1 MEGLSWTM
9 LGKQTSSGCQFR
21 SVENKEE
28 YPLQFEFIYRIIDT
42 KCLLSYMKS
51 EILSSLESF
60 PYFTIEA
67 VKQLLDD
74 ESVAAGTIQ
83 TALYRWMK
91 AGQIIQLK
99 KGVYMTRRFFEQ
111 HRADADFAPMVS
123 AILIPQ
129 SYLSLEYIL
138 QRNAILTAMTYPVTA
153 VTLKQTRVF
162 ENKLG
167 TFTYRNIK
175 ADLYQGFIFSEYMGI
190 PIAQATAAKALF
202 DFLYLRPW
210 KSSRRL
216 ASYNLAEDLRLNLE
230 DFSENDQVEFI
241 TFVEISN
248 SKKMDQI
255 LKNLRKTVWRH

>member
-1 MEGLSWTM
+1 
-9 LGKQTSSGCQFR
+9 
-21 SVENKEE
+21 
-28 YPLQFEFIYRIIDT
+28 
-42 KCLLSYMKS
+42 MKS
-51 EILSSLESF
+51 ENLSSLDSF

-67 VKQLLDD
+67 VKQLLGD

-138 QRNAILTAMTYPVTA
+138 QRNAILTEMTYPVTA

-175 ADLYQGFIFSEYMGI
+175 ADVYQGFIFSEYMGI
-190 PIAQATAAKALF
+190 PIAQATVAKALF

-210 KSSRRL
+210 KGSKRL
-216 ASYNLAEDLRLNLE
+216 AGYDLAEDMRLNLE
-230 DFSENDQVEFI
+230 DFSENDQVEFS
-241 TFVEISN
+241 TFVEISK

>member
-1 MEGLSWTM
+1 
-9 LGKQTSSGCQFR
+9 
-21 SVENKEE
+21 
-28 YPLQFEFIYRIIDT
+28 
-42 KCLLSYMKS
+42 MKS
-51 EILSSLESF
+51 ENLSSLESF

-67 VKQLLDD
+67 VKQLFGD
-74 ESVAAGTIQ
+74 ESVATGTIQ

-91 AGQIIQLK
+91 VGQIIQLK

-138 QRNAILTAMTYPVTA
+138 QRHAILTEMTYPVTA
-153 VTLKQTRVF
+153 VTLKQTRVY
-162 ENKLG
+162 ENNLG

-175 ADLYQGFIFSEYMGI
+175 AKLYQGFIFSEYMGI

-210 KSSRRL
+210 KTSKRL
-216 ASYNLAEDLRLNLE
+216 AYYDLVEDLRLNLE
-230 DFSENDQVEFI
+230 DFSENDQVEFS

-255 LKNLRKTVWRH
+255 LNNLRKTAWRF

>member
-1 MEGLSWTM
+1 
-9 LGKQTSSGCQFR
+9 
-21 SVENKEE
+21 
-28 YPLQFEFIYRIIDT
+28 
-42 KCLLSYMKS
+42 MKS
-51 EILSSLESF
+51 ENLDSLESF

-67 VKQLLDD
+67 VKQLLGD
-74 ESVAAGTIQ
+74 ESAAAGTIQ

-91 AGQIIQLK
+91 AGQIIQVK

-111 HRADADFAPMVS
+111 HRADVDFAPMVS

-138 QRNAILTAMTYPVTA
+138 QRSAILTEMTYPVTA

-175 ADLYQGFIFSEYMGI
+175 AELYQGFTFTDYLGI
-190 PIAQATAAKALF
+190 PIAMATMAKALF

-210 KSSRRL
+210 KSNRRL
-216 ASYNLAEDLRLNLE
+216 AGYNLAEDLRLNLE
-230 DFSENDQVEFI
+230 DFSENDLVEFAA
-241 TFVEISN
+241 FVEISK
-248 SKKMDQI
+248 SKKMEQI
-255 LKNLRKTVWRH
+255 LKNLGKTVCRH

>member
-1 MEGLSWTM
+1 MNS
-9 LGKQTSSGCQFR
+9 K
-21 SVENKEE
+21 
-28 YPLQFEFIYRIIDT
+28 Y
-42 KCLLSYMKS
+42 
-51 EILSSLESF
+51 LSSLESF

-67 VKQLLDD
+67 VRQLLGD

-91 AGQIIQLK
+91 AGQIIQVK
-99 KGVYMTRRFFEQ
+99 RGVYMTRRFFEQ

-138 QRNAILTAMTYPVTA
+138 QRNAILTEMTYPVTA

-162 ENKLG
+162 DNKLG

-175 ADLYQGFIFSEYMGI
+175 ADLYQGFIISEYMGI
-190 PIAQATAAKALF
+190 PISQATVAKALF

-210 KSSRRL
+210 KGSRRL
-216 ASYNLAEDLRLNLE
+216 ASYNLVEDLRLNLE
-230 DFSENDQVEFI
+230 DFSESDQIEFI
-241 TFVEISN
+241 TFVEISK

-255 LKNLRKTVWRH
+255 LKNLRKTVWRL

>member
-1 MEGLSWTM
+1 
-9 LGKQTSSGCQFR
+9 
-21 SVENKEE
+21 
-28 YPLQFEFIYRIIDT
+28 
-42 KCLLSYMKS
+42 MKTT
-51 EILSSLESF
+51 ILSSLDPF

-67 VKQLLDD
+67 VKQLLGD

-129 SYLSLEYIL
+129 SYRSLEYIL
-138 QRNAILTAMTYPVTA
+138 QRNAILTDITYPVTA

-167 TFTYRNIK
+167 TFSYRNIK
-175 ADLYQGFIFSEYMGI
+175 ADLYQGFVFSEYLGI
-190 PIAQATAAKALF
+190 PIAQATVAKALF

-210 KSSRRL
+210 KGGQRL
-216 ASYNLAEDLRLNLE
+216 TGYDLAEDLRLNLE
-230 DFSENDQVEFI
+230 DFSENDRVEFA
-241 TFVEISN
+241 TFVEISK
-248 SKKMDQI
+248 SRKMDQI
-255 LKNLRKTVWRH
+255 LKSVRKTVWRH

>member
-1 MEGLSWTM
+1 
-9 LGKQTSSGCQFR
+9 
-21 SVENKEE
+21 
-28 YPLQFEFIYRIIDT
+28 
-42 KCLLSYMKS
+42 MKS
-51 EILSSLESF
+51 ENLSSLESF

-67 VKQLLDD
+67 VKQLLGD

-138 QRNAILTAMTYPVTA
+138 QRSAILTEMTYPVTA

-175 ADLYQGFIFSEYMGI
+175 ADVYQGFIFSEYMGI
-190 PIAQATAAKALF
+190 LIAQATVAKALF

-210 KSSRRL
+210 KGSRRL
-216 ASYNLAEDLRLNLE
+216 AGYNLAEDLRLNLE
-230 DFSENDQVEFI
+230 DFSESDQVEFE

-248 SKKMDQI
+248 SKKMEQI

>member
-1 MEGLSWTM
+1 
-9 LGKQTSSGCQFR
+9 
-21 SVENKEE
+21 
-28 YPLQFEFIYRIIDT
+28 
-42 KCLLSYMKS
+42 MKS
-51 EILSSLESF
+51 ENLFSLESF

-67 VKQLLDD
+67 VKQLLGD

-99 KGVYMTRRFFEQ
+99 KGVYMTRHFFEQ
-111 HRADADFAPMVS
+111 HRADAYFAPMVS

-138 QRNAILTAMTYPVTA
+138 QRSAILTEMTYPVTA

-167 TFTYRNIK
+167 TFTYRHIK
-175 ADLYQGFIFSEYMGI
+175 ADLYQGFLFSEYMGI

-210 KSSRRL
+210 KGSKRL
-216 ASYNLAEDLRLNLE
+216 VDYDLAEDLRLNLE
-230 DFSENDQVEFI
+230 DFSESDQVEFA

-248 SKKMDQI
+248 SKKMEQI

>member
-1 MEGLSWTM
+1 
-9 LGKQTSSGCQFR
+9 
-21 SVENKEE
+21 
-28 YPLQFEFIYRIIDT
+28 
-42 KCLLSYMKS
+42 MKS
-51 EILSSLESF
+51 ENLSSLESF
-60 PYFTIEA
+60 PYFTTEA
-67 VKQLLDD
+67 VKQLLGD
-74 ESVAAGTIQ
+74 ELVATGTTQ

-138 QRNAILTAMTYPVTA
+138 QRSAIFTEMTYPVTA
-153 VTLKQTRVF
+153 ITLKQTRVF

-175 ADLYQGFIFSEYMGI
+175 EELYQGFTFTEYQGI

-216 ASYNLAEDLRLNLE
+216 AGYNLAEDLRLNLD
-230 DFSENDQVEFI
+230 DFSESDRVEFE

-248 SKKMDQI
+248 SKKMEQI
-255 LKNLRKTVWRH
+255 LKNLRITVWRH

>member
-1 MEGLSWTM
+1 
-9 LGKQTSSGCQFR
+9 
-21 SVENKEE
+21 
-28 YPLQFEFIYRIIDT
+28 
-42 KCLLSYMKS
+42 MKS
-51 EILSSLESF
+51 KNLSSLESF

-67 VKQLLDD
+67 VKQLLGD

-138 QRNAILTAMTYPVTA
+138 QRNAILTEMTYPVTA

-175 ADLYQGFIFSEYMGI
+175 AELYQGFIFSEYMGI
-190 PIAQATAAKALF
+190 PIAQATVSKALF

-210 KSSRRL
+210 KGSQRL
-216 ASYNLAEDLRLNLE
+216 AGYDLVEDLRLNLE
-230 DFSENDQVEFI
+230 DFSENDQVEFS
-241 TFVEISN
+241 TFVEISK

-255 LKNLRKTVWRH
+255 LKNLRKTVWRQ

>member
-1 MEGLSWTM
+1 
-9 LGKQTSSGCQFR
+9 
-21 SVENKEE
+21 
-28 YPLQFEFIYRIIDT
+28 
-42 KCLLSYMKS
+42 MKS
-51 EILSSLESF
+51 ENLSSLESF

-67 VKQLLDD
+67 VKQLLGDK
-74 ESVAAGTIQ
+74 SVAAGTIQ

-99 KGVYMTRRFFEQ
+99 KGVYMARRFFEV

-138 QRNAILTAMTYPVTA
+138 QRSAILTEMTYPVTA

-167 TFTYRNIK
+167 TYTYRNIK
-175 ADLYQGFIFSEYMGI
+175 ADLYQGFLFSEYMGI

-210 KSSRRL
+210 KGSKRL
-216 ASYNLAEDLRLNLE
+216 AGYDLAEDLRLNLD
-230 DFSENDQVEFI
+230 DFSESDQVEFS

-255 LKNLRKTVWRH
+255 LKNLRKNVWRL

>member
-1 MEGLSWTM
+1 
-9 LGKQTSSGCQFR
+9 
-21 SVENKEE
+21 
-28 YPLQFEFIYRIIDT
+28 
-42 KCLLSYMKS
+42 MKS
-51 EILSSLESF
+51 TILSSLDAF

-67 VKQLLDD
+67 VKQLLGD

-99 KGVYMTRRFFEQ
+99 KGVYMAHRFFEN
-111 HRADADFAPMVS
+111 HRADANFAPIVS
-123 AILIPQ
+123 AILIPR

-138 QRNAILTAMTYPVTA
+138 QRNAILTEMTYPVTA
-153 VTLKQTRVF
+153 VTLKQTRIF

-167 TFTYRNIK
+167 TFSYRNIK
-175 ADLYQGFIFSEYMGI
+175 ADLYQGITFSEYLGI
-190 PIAQATAAKALF
+190 PFAQATVAKALF

-210 KSSRRL
+210 KGGRRL
-216 ASYNLAEDLRLNLE
+216 VGYDLAEDLRLNLE
-230 DFSENDQVEFI
+230 EFSENDQVEFA
-241 TFVEISN
+241 TFVEISK